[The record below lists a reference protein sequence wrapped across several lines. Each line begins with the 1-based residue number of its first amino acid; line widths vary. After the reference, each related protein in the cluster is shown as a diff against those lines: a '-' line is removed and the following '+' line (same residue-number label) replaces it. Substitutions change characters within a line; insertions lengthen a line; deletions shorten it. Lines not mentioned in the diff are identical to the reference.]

1 MSVYVSKRGESRAQ
15 FIDTARELEV
25 YSLGYLKKFNKSD
38 MFIITKELV
47 DLVKDVYNNVIRG
60 NSIYVKYEEDLFLR
74 RECFYKAYG
83 SLRAFISQLSIAK
96 DFCNLDFKDSV
107 WHKWMDL
114 AEQELK
120 LLKGVLEKDSL
131 GFNPPR

>member
-1 MSVYVSKRGESRAQ
+1 MSVYVSKRGQSRAQ

-25 YSLGYLKKFNKSD
+25 YSLSYLKKFNKSD

-60 NSIYVKYEEDLFLR
+60 NSIYVKYPDDSILR
-74 RECFYKAYG
+74 REFFYKAYT
-83 SLRAFISQLSIAK
+83 SLKAFIAQLSIAK
-96 DFCNLDFKDSV
+96 DFCNLDFNDSV

-114 AEQELK
+114 AEEELK
-120 LLKGVLEKDSL
+120 LLKGVLDKDKPSSVSSV
-131 GFNPPR
+131 